1 MFVALCG
8 LQQCGI
14 EEPGLAE
21 KERFYLESVV
31 SVLGHVLRIEGCGPK
46 LEGLGVFPEAEG
58 PRQGDEEGAL
68 PVSRRFTEPMGDA
81 FRFLF
86 EALDGECTK
95 PGFLCKELDISDR
108 FSARGVVRRR
118 DQGFELRGQPFGYR
132 HFPLGQGASAR
143 RFDGTIGHAH
153 HMQHDIVVVFVGF
166 VAVSIPIRRTIVDFD
181 VAHPEL
187 SVDFDFGIEEIGAGI
202 VVVQSR
208 VDDFERETVGR
219 AHRLGEKEPVLPG
232 IM

>member
-21 KERFYLESVV
+21 KECFYLESVV
-31 SVLGHVLRIEGCGPK
+31 SVLGHVLRVEGCGPK

-58 PRQGDEEGAL
+58 SRQGDEEGAL

-86 EALDGECTK
+86 EALDGECTE
-95 PGFLCKELDISDR
+95 PGFLCKELDVSDR

-118 DQGFELRGQPFGYR
+118 AQGFELRG
-132 HFPLGQGASAR
+132 
-143 RFDGTIGHAH
+143 
-153 HMQHDIVVVFVGF
+153 
-166 VAVSIPIRRTIVDFD
+166 
-181 VAHPEL
+181 
-187 SVDFDFGIEEIGAGI
+187 
-202 VVVQSR
+202 
-208 VDDFERETVGR
+208 
-219 AHRLGEKEPVLPG
+219 
-232 IM
+232 